1 MSLRKSESNI
11 NLAQSICRL
20 EKLLPSGQ
28 VVTFGS
34 GCIVILRLKGESTP
48 SAYLITT
55 TQVVTKNHLL
65 RESSIYVQFQ
75 DGLKFELKF
84 ESKDA
89 FDLPD
94 PIPGRVLEDIEG
106 RGVQVY
112 FIIIPVHK
120 FDSRIWLK
128 RKLKP
133 LEKRAIRCSHQSDET
148 LQTFISNK
156 HILCHV
162 ISDDRKVGGFYLT
175 EPSCLS
181 FGQDTREF
189 ALSSVSDPYCAPTK
203 TIKDFPKDEKP
214 KGAPLLNAD
223 GRFVG
228 MLAVASSE
236 ERKLYPV
243 FLPTLTS
250 DSSVVTHGKF
260 VMFVVEMNTFILK
273 IKTSSI

>member
-1 MSLRKSESNI
+1 M
-11 NLAQSICRL
+11 CRL
-20 EKLLPSGQ
+20 VKLLPSGQ
-28 VVTFGS
+28 VTFGS

-65 RESSIYVQFQ
+65 GESSIIVQFQ
-75 DGLKFELKF
+75 DGLQFQLKF

-89 FDLPD
+89 ADLPD

-112 FIIIPVHK
+112 FIIIPVNN
-120 FDSRIWLK
+120 FDSRMWLK

-133 LEKRAIRCSHQSDET
+133 LGKRAILCSHQSDET
-148 LQTFISNK
+148 LQTSISNK

-162 ISDDRKVGGFYLT
+162 ISDDRKVGGFYIT

-181 FGQDTREF
+181 FGKDTREF
-189 ALSSVSDPYCAPTK
+189 ALSSVSDPDCATPTK
-203 TIKDFPKDEKP
+203 TIKDFTKDEKP

-250 DSSVVTHGKF
+250 DKSVVSHGRF
-260 VMFVVEMNTFILK
+260 ITFYLLLYTFILK
-273 IKTSSI
+273 IKTSSILT